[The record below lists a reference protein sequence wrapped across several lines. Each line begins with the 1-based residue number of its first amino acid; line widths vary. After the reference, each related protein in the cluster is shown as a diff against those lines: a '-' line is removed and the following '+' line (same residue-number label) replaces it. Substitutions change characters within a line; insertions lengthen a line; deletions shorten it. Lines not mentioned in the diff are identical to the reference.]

1 MRLPVSIAAALVL
14 LVAAGARAQDPPP
27 AQPAAAFR
35 VAVMLVDND
44 LNVKPVPRHALTLR
58 SESGAG
64 DAVRVVTGLDGK
76 AEALLPPGAYMVES
90 ERAVDFQ
97 GKSYRWKV
105 PVSLQPGDPKTL
117 ELSVDNALV
126 ERSAPAGAPASDLPS
141 LFKQWQGSV
150 VTVWSDTGH
159 GSGFVADPTGLIVTN
174 QHVVGDSDYAAI
186 QFSPT
191 LKVPAAVLVRAP
203 DRDVAILRVHPKF
216 VEGVTPV
223 TMGFAQEGQAP
234 AVEGQQVF
242 TIGSP
247 LNQRK
252 VMTTGIVSKVEP
264 KVIISDVNI
273 NHGNSGGPLF
283 TLDGLVVGI
292 TTFGDFTNQGGPGIS
307 GIVRIDEARDAIDQA
322 RTSLDAAPPADTELP
337 VEPTTAFP
345 VEGLK
350 ATLQAAPVKPTEY
363 TAGVG
368 DFDVTFI
375 TPILTYGQQY
385 ALEQAALKE
394 KAKRTKKGSIPAPPT
409 DPFADYKNWAE
420 YVGEYRPVLIV
431 DARPKLVEGFW
442 SGFAR
447 GLAQSQGL
455 YGGPAR
461 LHFKTDFKSMKLF
474 CGQSEI
480 LPIHPGKVEHRVAV
494 SNVAVR
500 VNDVTYE
507 GFYSYGPD
515 AVNPT
520 CGTVR
525 LVVYNEKDPNSP
537 DVKVLSEKL
546 VKKLWDDFA
555 PIRAAA
561 PQK

>member
-1 MRLPVSIAAALVL
+1 MRTLAPIAAALVL
-14 LVAAGARAQDPPP
+14 LAGAARAQTPPP
-27 AQPAAAFR
+27 AQAPAVFR
-35 VAVMLVDND
+35 VAVLLVDND
-44 LNVKPVPRHALTLR
+44 LNVKPVPRHALILKG
-58 SESGAG
+58 ESGTG
-64 DAVRVVTGLDGK
+64 DPLRLVTGLDGK
-76 AEALLPPGAYMVES
+76 AEAQVPPGAYTVES

-97 GKSYRWKV
+97 GKSYRWAV
-105 PVSLQPGDPKTL
+105 PFKIEPGEGKPL
-117 ELSVDNALV
+117 ELSIDNALV
-126 ERSAPAGAPASDLPS
+126 ERAASAAPPPADLPS
-141 LFKQWQGSV
+141 LFKQWQASV

-159 GSGFVADPTGLIVTN
+159 GSGFVIDPAGLIVTN
-174 QHVVGDSDYAAI
+174 QHVVGVSEYAAI

-191 LKVPAAVLVRAP
+191 LKVPAAILVRVP
-203 DRDVAILRVHPKF
+203 ERDVAILRVHPKF
-216 VEGVTPV
+216 VESVTPV
-223 TMGFAQEGQAP
+223 ALGYAQEGTAP

-252 VMTTGIVSKVEP
+252 VMTSGIVSKVEP

-283 TLDGLVVGI
+283 TLDGVVVGI
-292 TTFGDFTNQGGPGIS
+292 TTFGDFTSQGGPGIS
-307 GIVRIDEARDAIDQA
+307 GIVRIDEAKDAIEQA
-322 RTSLDAAPPADTELP
+322 RKALDAAPPAEAELP
-337 VEPTTAFP
+337 VEPVTAFP
-345 VEGLK
+345 LEGLK
-350 ATLQAAPVKPTEY
+350 ATLQSAPVKPNEY
-363 TAGVG
+363 AAGVG

-394 KAKRTKKGSIPAPPT
+394 KSKRTKKGSLPAPPV
-409 DPFADYKNWAE
+409 DQFADYKNWAE

-461 LHFKTDFKSMKLF
+461 LHFKTDFRSMKLY
-474 CGQSEI
+474 CGQNEI
-480 LPIHPGKVEHRVAV
+480 TPIHPGKVEHRLAV

-500 VNDVTYE
+500 VNDASYE

-515 AVNPT
+515 AVDPK
-520 CGTVR
+520 CGTVK

-537 DVKVLSEKL
+537 DVKVLSDKL

-555 PIRAAA
+555 PLRTA
-561 PQK
+561 PVQK